1 MQIIDLTTEQM
12 TYGGAALARHE
23 GQVIFVPYALPNERV
38 RVRVGSTEK
47 RWAKGKLI
55 EILTP
60 SPERVEP
67 ACIHFGAQRC
77 GGCHWQHI
85 DYEAQ
90 LRYKYEIVCE
100 QLRRIGRIDDPPVRS
115 CLGMSEPWHYRNHVQ
130 LRRGD
135 GGLGFVRADKQGVYA
150 IDSCEIMNRAIYPLF
165 EAIKSGYDEPF
176 KRLILRGSQETGEQL
191 AIIEGKPTELII
203 SQLPDDCHVV
213 KRDKKGRVRPIRGK
227 VAYHEEVNGQRWRV
241 HANSFFQV
249 NTQQAEQLLR
259 VVKEFLLPLRGD
271 EILVDCYAGVG
282 LLGLSLADAVKQVY
296 LVESH
301 AGAVAD
307 ARRHAAQSKN
317 ATVIQA
323 TTEHA
328 LSHWSQYGPRPD
340 VLLLDPPRAGC
351 KEVVL
356 CQLGTMHIPT
366 IIYVSCDPTTQAR
379 DIRRLLDLGY
389 VLDVVQ
395 PIDLFPHTYHIE
407 SVARLRYFIE

>member
-23 GQVIFVPYALPNERV
+23 GQIIFVPYALPNEQVRV
-38 RVRVGSTEK
+38 RVRSTKK
-47 RWAKGKLI
+47 RWAKAELI
-55 EILTP
+55 KILEP
-60 SPERVEP
+60 SPERIEP
-67 ACIHFGAQRC
+67 ACIHFGASRC

-85 DYEAQ
+85 RYEAQ
-90 LRYKYEIVCE
+90 LRYKHEIVCE
-100 QLRRIGRIDDPPVRS
+100 QLQRIGRIDDPPVQP
-115 CLGMSEPWHYRNHVQ
+115 CLGMNEPWHYRNHVQ
-130 LRRGD
+130 LRRSD
-135 GGLGFVRADKQGVYA
+135 DGLGFVRADKQGVYA
-150 IDSCEIMNRAIYPLF
+150 INSCQIMNRAIYPLF
-165 EAIKSGYDEPF
+165 EAAKTSCDEPF
-176 KRLILRGSQETGEQL
+176 KRLILRGSEETGERL
-191 AIIEGKPTELII
+191 AIFEGKPSQPII
-203 SQLPDDCHVV
+203 SQLPNDCHVV

-227 VAYHEEVNGQRWRV
+227 IAYHEEANGQRWRV

-259 VVKEFLLPLRGD
+259 VVKEFLFPLRGD

-282 LLGLSLADAVKQVY
+282 LFGLSLADAVKQVY
-296 LVESH
+296 LVESQPN
-301 AGAVAD
+301 AVAD

-317 ATVIQA
+317 TTVIRA

-328 LSHWSQYGPRPD
+328 LSHWSQYGSPPD
-340 VLLLDPPRAGC
+340 VVLLDPPRAGC

-356 CQLGTMHIPT
+356 HQLGKMQIPT

-407 SVARLRYFIE
+407 SVARLRNFIE